1 MKKASDEAVQL
12 AAKDEL
18 TGEENTMW
26 EFARDLETEAM
37 KLDDYIRAESSPY
50 LGVKPQISSE
60 TEILGKIVPLW
71 LPKTPKAVKSL
82 EFCSSPP

>member
-1 MKKASDEAVQL
+1 MKKASDETVQL

-37 KLDDYIRAESSPY
+37 KLDDYFGAESSPH
-50 LGVKPQISSE
+50 LRVKTKIGGKAG
-60 TEILGKIVPLW
+60 ILYKIVSHL
-71 LPKTPKAVKSL
+71 LLKLLHFLGTLQKV
-82 EFCSSPP
+82 